1 MNDPETSLRTAL
13 HERVADQHPDYAKLS
28 AGAIR
33 GGSRIRRRQRV
44 IVTAG
49 AAVAVGAF
57 AAGGLGLS
65 QLLSTTA
72 VDEASLGAASA
83 PSTSASASA
92 SAGALVS
99 GQTVDLGNGLTG
111 HVVANSEADTME
123 ITIQGESMLTG
134 PGTGFTMIV
143 SGPEQAVQDYWSAGF
158 PIGQD
163 YPGLRFATE
172 GLPRGLVESVPVEV
186 PDGWTCEWFL
196 IDDHASCTSRDGGV
210 AGLNIRPAEDYQT
223 WSTSPDKGGPGSG
236 AYVTDLHGGIFISV
250 QSGRGTTDAEL
261 EKLATSLTWVD

>member
-13 HERVADQHPDYAKLS
+13 HERVGDQHPDYAKLS

-33 GGSRIRRRQRV
+33 GGTRIRRRRRV
-44 IVTAG
+44 FVTAG
-49 AAVAVGAF
+49 AAAAVGAI
-57 AAGGLGLS
+57 ATGGLGLS

-72 VDEASLGAASA
+72 VDEAPLAAASA
-83 PSTSASASA
+83 PTASPSA
-92 SAGALVS
+92 SAGALVA
-99 GQTVDLGNGLTG
+99 GQTVNLGSGLTG
-111 HVVANSEADTME
+111 LVVTNAEAGTME
-123 ITIQGESMLTG
+123 ITIQSASMITG

-143 SGPEQAVQDYWSAGF
+143 SGPEQAVQDYWAAGF

-186 PDGWTCEWFL
+186 PDGWTCEWSL

-210 AGLNIRPAEDYQT
+210 AALNIRPAADYET

-236 AYVTDLHGGIFISV
+236 AYVTDLHGDIFISV

-261 EKLATSLTWVD
+261 EKLATSLAWVD

>member
-1 MNDPETSLRTAL
+1 MSDPQFDLSTAL
-13 HERVADQHPDYAKLS
+13 RDRVADEHPDVVRLTAD
-28 AGAIR
+28 AIAE
-33 GGSRIRRRQRV
+33 GSRLRRRRHV
-44 IVTAG
+44 VVTAG
-49 AAVAVGAF
+49 AAAAVGAF
-57 AAGGLGLS
+57 VAGGLGLS
-65 QLLSTTA
+65 QLLATTA

-92 SAGALVS
+92 GALAT

-111 HVVANSEADTME
+111 LVVTNAEADTMD
-123 ITIQGESMLTG
+123 ITIQGASMLTG

-172 GLPRGLVESVPVEV
+172 GLRQGLVDSVPVEV
-186 PDGWTCEWFL
+186 PAGWTCEWFL
-196 IDDHASCTSRDGGV
+196 IDDKASCTSDDGGV
-210 AGLNIRPAEDYQT
+210 AGLVIRPAKDYKV

-236 AYVTDLHGGIFISV
+236 AYVTDLHGDIFISV
-250 QSGRGTTDAEL
+250 QSGQGTTDADL
-261 EKLATSLTWVD
+261 EKLATSLTWVS